1 MKIKKED
8 LYYIYIFIMT
18 FIFYIRFFKI
28 ESKII
33 NIGIYILMTVALL
46 CFAVYYIFQ
55 KDKIRD
61 KILHTAVLLLM
72 IFIYYIS
79 KMQYEYLLF
88 TALALLGVRNK
99 SFNKIAKVFFYVYL
113 VCIISTFLLCL
124 LGIREDLIYTK
135 ISSGKEIQLH
145 SLGFP
150 TGNNFFAMLFILY
163 VSLIY
168 YKYEKINYVHLV
180 GLEIINILFYFVF
193 YARTGFILNTILIIG
208 TFCYKYIKS
217 ENKVRKIISTAEIFG
232 VPFMFLFT
240 YIFSTKLLGSN
251 IQIITDKIVSDRLKI
266 ASIYF
271 KVFPIKIFQNTFHYI
286 GDLPVDNL
294 YAFVLCAFGVGF
306 AVAITYIYVKTMIK
320 LYKRKKYFVMFIIT
334 LFVLYA
340 YSEKFFINAF
350 RNPTIFL
357 LGIGLF
363 KKNTM
368 LEEEQLK

>member
-1 MKIKKED
+1 MAI
-8 LYYIYIFIMT
+8 
-18 FIFYIRFFKI
+18 
-28 ESKII
+28 
-33 NIGIYILMTVALL
+33 ALGN
-46 CFAVYYIFQ
+46 FTVYYISQ

-61 KILHTAVLLLM
+61 KILHTVVLLLM
-72 IFIYYIS
+72 VFLYYIS

-88 TALALLGVRNK
+88 TALAILGVRNK
-99 SFNKIAKVFFYVYL
+99 SFNKIAKIFFYVYL
-113 VCIISTFLLCL
+113 VCMISTFLLCL
-124 LGIREDLIYTK
+124 LGIREDVVYTK
-135 ISSGKEIQLH
+135 ISSGREIQLH

-168 YKYEKINYVHLV
+168 YKYEKINYIHLA
-180 GLEIINILFYFVF
+180 GLEIINIFFYFVF

-208 TFCYKYIKS
+208 TLFYKHIRN
-217 ENKVRKIISTAEIFG
+217 ENRARKMIAMAEILG
-232 VPFMFLFT
+232 VPFMFIFT

-251 IQIITDKIVSDRLKI
+251 IQIITDKIVSDRLEI

-271 KVFPIKIFQNTFHYI
+271 KVFPTKMFQNTFHYI

-294 YAFVLCAFGVGF
+294 YAFVLCAFGIGF
-306 AVAITYIYVKTMIK
+306 AVAIIYIYVKTMIK
-320 LYKRKKYFVMFIIT
+320 LYRRKKYFIMFIIT

-368 LEEEQLK
+368 LGEEKLK